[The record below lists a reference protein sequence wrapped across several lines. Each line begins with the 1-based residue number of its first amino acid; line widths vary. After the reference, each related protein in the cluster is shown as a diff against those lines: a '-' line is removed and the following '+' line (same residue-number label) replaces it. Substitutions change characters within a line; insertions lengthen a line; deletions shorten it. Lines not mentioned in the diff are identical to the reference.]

1 MTSSAIIGNYKSAER
16 AKQPSIVIFYQ
27 SVQSGPKIFKWC
39 CCPIVKSN
47 LNIILSSQKVDNF
60 GAMSGAEAGQ
70 LALSRGGRTS
80 ASNVSKALVAL

>member
-1 MTSSAIIGNYKSAER
+1 MPRLALIGNYKSAER
-16 AKQPSIVIFYQ
+16 AKQTSIVIFYQ

-47 LNIILSSQKVDNF
+47 LNIILSSQKVDNC

-70 LALSRGGRTS
+70 LVLGRGGRTS

>member
-1 MTSSAIIGNYKSAER
+1 MPILALIGHYKTAER

-47 LNIILSSQKVDNF
+47 LNIILSSQKVDNC

-70 LALSRGGRTS
+70 LALGWGGHTS